1 MAVKPNMNFSE
12 AISYIFYVTKLFG
25 LIPYSFSEYRVHKS
39 LVSSYV
45 GNFLSLTALFAY
57 AFWYHYVV
65 TQTYFDGNTFDSGKK
80 ENKTKKKRSEKNKEY
95 LLKIGTL
102 TTIIGVFI
110 LYMEPIMVNHIFSV
124 TNMLL
129 IFKYLHI

>member
-12 AISYIFYVTKLFG
+12 AISYIFYVTKFFG

-45 GNFLSLTALFAY
+45 GNFLSLTALFGY

-80 ENKTKKKRSEKNKEY
+80 KKTKIEKNK
-95 LLKIGTL
+95 K
-102 TTIIGVFI
+102 
-110 LYMEPIMVNHIFSV
+110 
-124 TNMLL
+124 
-129 IFKYLHI
+129 K